1 MNLSRKPG
9 VTAYSNGFSLLEL
22 MIVLAVIAVLLTIAV
37 PSYQQ
42 YVQRANRAEV
52 IREMLEVADCQSRI
66 KANNGFY
73 DTSRCL
79 DGLSNTRYDVL
90 LEPLDNTTAT
100 EFTVIAAPK
109 GNNDQ
114 QCGNLSLDHTGTQ
127 AISGGEEFLE
137 RCWSGR

>member
-1 MNLSRKPG
+1 
-9 VTAYSNGFSLLEL
+9 

-52 IREMLEVADCQSRI
+52 IREMMAVADCQSRI
-66 KANNGFY
+66 KTNNGFY

-79 DGLSNTRYDVL
+79 DGLRNTRYDL
-90 LEPLDNTTAT
+90 SLEPLDNTTAT

-109 GNNDQ
+109 DNNGQ
-114 QCGNLSLDHTGTQ
+114 KCGNLSLDHTGTQ